1 MGPGWRLRQTKLML
15 WERWGSPVPQ
25 VSQVARTRPQAGMT
39 QISGLPLVWPLLRRS
54 QQEQQERQEHP
65 PA

>member
-1 MGPGWRLRQTKLML
+1 MGPGWRLRQTKVML

-25 VSQVARTRPQAGMT
+25 VSQVAQTTPQARMT
-39 QISGLPLVWPLLRRS
+39 QISGLALLWPLLRRS
-54 QQEQQERQEHP
+54 QQQQQGRREHP